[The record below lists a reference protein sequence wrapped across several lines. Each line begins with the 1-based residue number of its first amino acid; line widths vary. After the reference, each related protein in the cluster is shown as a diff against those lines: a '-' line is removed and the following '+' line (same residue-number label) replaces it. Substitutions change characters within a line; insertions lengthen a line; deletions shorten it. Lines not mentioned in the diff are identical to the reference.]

1 MFERQSYNE
10 GPMFKLIGHLVVFV
24 VGAGVGVWWGVSH
37 PQMAQN
43 LATMEQVKI
52 QQAIAQGK
60 QQALQA
66 VQTDLTASPT
76 GMPNPATF
84 TAHVQKMLADAKN
97 DINSAQTKLS
107 GQ

>member
-1 MFERQSYNE
+1 MRNR
-10 GPMFKLIGHLVVFV
+10 I
-24 VGAGVGVWWGVSH
+24 SH
-37 PQMAQN
+37 FA
-43 LATMEQVKI
+43 
-52 QQAIAQGK
+52 AIAVLPALLISIPVQEAK
-60 QQALQA
+60 AQFFSIVSDPSTEANTFVTHVTQLLQYIKEAQQALQA